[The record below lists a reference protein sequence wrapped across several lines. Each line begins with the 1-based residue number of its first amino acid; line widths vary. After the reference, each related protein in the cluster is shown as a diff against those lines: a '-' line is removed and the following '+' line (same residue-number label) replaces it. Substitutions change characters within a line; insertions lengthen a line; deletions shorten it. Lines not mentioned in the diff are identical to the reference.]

1 MSPIRI
7 ILADDHPVVRIG
19 TRHVIQS
26 SGMGEV
32 VAEASNADEL
42 VELLARQPCDV
53 LVTDLNMPG
62 SLHSDGY
69 TMMEKIRRNHPN
81 LPIIMLSVSNN
92 LGILRM
98 ISALGVLGL
107 IDKASSMTELPLA
120 IQAVRKG
127 NTYISPSLNKLAT
140 EMESQGSSKE
150 GVTSLSPREI
160 EVMRLIALGM
170 KVKQIAE
177 RLNRGIATISKQKSD
192 AMRKLGVRNDA
203 ELFEFLRRAGFS
215 S

>member
-1 MSPIRI
+1 MSSLRI

-19 TRHVIQS
+19 TRHVVQS
-26 SGMGEV
+26 SGIGEV

-42 VELLARQPCDV
+42 VELLAREPCDV

-81 LPIIMLSVSNN
+81 LPILMLSVSNN

-107 IDKASSMTELPLA
+107 IDKSSSMHELPIA
-120 IQAVRKG
+120 IQSICKG
-127 NTYISPSLNKLAT
+127 APYISASLKKLAT
-140 EMESQGSSKE
+140 EMESQGSSADGIKA
-150 GVTSLSPREI
+150 LSPRES
-160 EVMRLIALGM
+160 EVLRLIALGM

-177 RLNRGIATISKQKSD
+177 KLSRGIATISKQKSD

-203 ELFEFLRRAGFS
+203 ELFEFLRREGFS